1 MLAHPHQTSG
11 VIMPQ
16 DANALVWIDL
26 EMTGLYPER
35 DRIIEIAT
43 IITDQHLN
51 IVAEGP
57 VLAINQPE
65 PLLDQ
70 MDDWNQTTHRETG
83 LIERVRNSSI
93 TEQQAEELTLS
104 FVREHVPKNTS
115 PLCGNSIC
123 QDRRFLYPY
132 MPMLNGYLHYRNLDV
147 STLKEL
153 AVRWRPEIIQ
163 GFEKRNTH
171 KAMDDIKESIQE
183 LKFYRRKM
191 FI

>member
-1 MLAHPHQTSG
+1 
-11 VIMPQ
+11 MPQ
-16 DANALVWIDL
+16 DGNALVWMDL
-26 EMTGLYPER
+26 EMTGLYPEK

-57 VLAINQPE
+57 VLAIHQADS
-65 PLLDQ
+65 LLDQ

-83 LIERVRNSSI
+83 LIERVRNSSV
-93 TEQQAEELTLS
+93 TEAQAEQRTLA
-104 FVREHVPKNTS
+104 FIREFVPKNTS

-132 MPMLNGYLHYRNLDV
+132 MPEITNYLHYRNLDV
-147 STLKEL
+147 SSLKEL
-153 AVRWRPEIIQ
+153 AARWRPEIMA

-171 KAMDDIKESIQE
+171 KALDDIKESIQE
-183 LKFYRRKM
+183 LKYYRRTM

>member
-1 MLAHPHQTSG
+1 
-11 VIMPQ
+11 MPQ
-16 DANALVWIDL
+16 DANALVWMDL
-26 EMTGLYPER
+26 EMTGLFPET

-51 IVAEGP
+51 IVSEGP
-57 VLAINQPE
+57 VLAVNQPE
-65 PLLDQ
+65 LLLGQ
-70 MDDWNQTTHRETG
+70 MDDWNQTTHSDTG
-83 LIERVRNSSI
+83 LIERVRNSQI
-93 TEQQAEELTLS
+93 TEAQAEQLTLD
-104 FVREHVPKNTS
+104 FIREYVPKNTS

-132 MPMLNGYLHYRNLDV
+132 MPELNGYLHYRNLDV

-153 AVRWRPEIIQ
+153 AMRWRPEIMA

-171 KAMDDIKESIQE
+171 KALDDIRESIEE
-183 LKFYRRKM
+183 LKYYRRTM